1 MKVLVIEDQP
11 ELARFLKKG
20 LESESIIVDV
30 AHDGEEG
37 IRLALLMVYDII
49 ILDLH
54 LPKVDGFTVA
64 TKIRDKKKNL
74 PIVVLSGETDIDMK
88 VKMLTICDDY
98 VVKPFSLKEMVA
110 RLRAVRKRG
119 RVVYADVLEVG
130 DLRMDTRAYRVT
142 RAGKEI
148 HLRNKEFG
156 LLKYLLENR
165 GIVVSRSMIL
175 DNVWDMN
182 VDPLT
187 NTVDVHIRNLRK
199 KVDEGYGKKL
209 IISVPK
215 RGYKIDG

>member
-20 LESESIIVDV
+20 LESESIVVDV

-37 IRLALLMVYDII
+37 IRLALLMVYDIVV
-49 ILDLH
+49 LDLH
-54 LPKVDGFTVA
+54 LPKVDGHTVA
-64 TKIRDKKKNL
+64 TRIREKKKNL

-88 VKMLTICDDY
+88 VKMLTVCDDY

-110 RLRAVRKRG
+110 RLKAVRKRG
-119 RVVYADVLEVG
+119 RVVYSDVLEVG
-130 DLRMDTRAYRVT
+130 DLRMDTQAYKVT
-142 RAGKEI
+142 RGGKEL

-156 LLKYLLENR
+156 LLKYLLENK

-199 KVDEGYGKKL
+199 KVDENFAKKL